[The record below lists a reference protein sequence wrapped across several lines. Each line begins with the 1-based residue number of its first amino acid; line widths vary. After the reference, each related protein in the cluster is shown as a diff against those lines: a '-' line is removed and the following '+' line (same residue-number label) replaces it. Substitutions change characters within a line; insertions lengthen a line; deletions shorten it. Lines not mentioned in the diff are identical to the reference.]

1 MPRFI
6 NNLSH
11 IQSRWHQADSEIGA
25 GQEMRREKHLALPIL
40 QIVFCVCFCRVF
52 LEKNQEDFWHQLL
65 PRIIDAPTV
74 RKDSR
79 RSRLIDIAN

>member
-52 LEKNQEDFWHQLL
+52 LVKTQKISGINYFLGLLMLQLL
-65 PRIIDAPTV
+65 E
-74 RKDSR
+74 K
-79 RSRLIDIAN
+79 IAAGLA